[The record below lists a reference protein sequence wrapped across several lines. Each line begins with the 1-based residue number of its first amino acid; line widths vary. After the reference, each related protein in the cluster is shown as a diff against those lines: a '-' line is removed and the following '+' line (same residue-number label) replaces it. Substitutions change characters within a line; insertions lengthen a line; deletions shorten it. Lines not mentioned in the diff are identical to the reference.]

1 MKGPLVSNQLHPVFA
16 GILAAHGLPQ
26 DQQPPP
32 VARADYIAAMIRCGW
47 TIDSVPGFLETERG
61 KADLQRLRDM
71 RKAIDATGFL
81 WFEFAHPAFRDD
93 AL

>member
-1 MKGPLVSNQLHPVFA
+1 MSNLHPVFA

-26 DQQPPP
+26 DQPPPP
-32 VARADYIAAMIRCGW
+32 VVRADYIAAMIRCGW
-47 TIDSVPGFLETERG
+47 TIDSVQGYLDTDRG
-61 KADLQRLRDM
+61 RADVASLWEM
-71 RKAIDATGFL
+71 RKAIDPLGFL

>member
-26 DQQPPP
+26 DPPPP
-32 VARADYIAAMIRCGW
+32 VVRADYIAAMIRCGW
-47 TIDSVPGFLETERG
+47 TIDSVPGYLETEAG
-61 KADLQRLRDM
+61 QTEVKRLREM
-71 RKAIDATGFL
+71 RRAIDPLGFL
-81 WFEFAHPAFRDD
+81 WFEFAHVAFRDD